1 MQHDACV
8 RRDGDSWLLERCPV
22 QERMS
27 SNFGRCDRIKCPYGQ
42 VGDTLWVKETWKPAW
57 SDGSGTAYRADRTD
71 GTPEAEGP
79 WKPSIFMTRARSRIT
94 LEITDVRVEKLNA
107 ISEEDA
113 KAEGCTVDQ
122 DPFWQPTPQDPDSG
136 GHRAMGV
143 LQVFMG
149 VDQRP
154 RLLVV
159 VTVGLGAFFP
169 EDQAVKEFFLEKR
182 FGAQARGLL
191 EVIHAVLGKY
201 ASQGYDLSLRQLYYQ
216 LVAANV
222 VENTERSS

>member
-8 RRDGDSWLLERCPV
+8 RRDGDSWLGKV
-22 QERMS
+22 SGAGAMS
-27 SNFGRCDRIKCPYGQ
+27 SNLGDAIESNAPIKSETRREGGEAQRDQRGGREGGGLHRRSRPF
-42 VGDTLWVKETWKPAW
+42 LA
-57 SDGSGTAYRADRTD
+57 AD
-71 GTPEAEGP
+71 P
-79 WKPSIFMTRARSRIT
+79 ARSGQWWVT
-94 LEITDVRVEKLNA
+94 EL
-107 ISEEDA
+107 SE
-113 KAEGCTVDQ
+113 
-122 DPFWQPTPQDPDSG
+122 
-136 GHRAMGV
+136 V

-191 EVIHAVLGKY
+191 GDPRALGKY

-216 LVAANV
+216 LVAP
-222 VENTERSS
+222 TSRSHKISSFSSRLLG